1 MIIQIG
7 SSETD
12 ELAEHRK
19 IKKKLK
25 MNENPKSQMQMNPKE
40 MWE

>member
-19 IKKKLK
+19 ILK